1 MQVATGKKGPGQPYR
16 VLHCHTHTHTVK
28 RAYTLTK
35 ETPLRKGN
43 SRIPLPSPPPQSIRE
58 RSRGHIPR
66 PLFLIIKRR
75 RVRLVELTSTI

>member
-1 MQVATGKKGPGQPYR
+1 MQVATGTKAQDNLTGSYI
-16 VLHCHTHTHTVK
+16 VTHTVK

-43 SRIPLPSPPPQSIRE
+43 SRVPLPSPPPQSIRE